1 MRRVP
6 RLLAALVVVLFTTS
20 CMDTHLHCEV
30 PHGGDVNVLGRQN
43 NG

>member
-1 MRRVP
+1 MN
-6 RLLAALVVVLFTTS
+6 RLARWVAALAIVLLTTS